1 MKSIKE
7 IRATISA
14 RLDEIEAKSVA
25 AIAQFDLSKTE
36 VNARLD
42 QQEKSLLEAAD
53 ENYQKTEEKI

>member
-42 QQEKSLLEAAD
+42 QQEKSLLEATD